1 MNFLLLFPGFIVAL
15 IIILLYEFKIRKL
28 YRKISKSSKNKV
40 HFYVARDEDNSL
52 WLYLG
57 KPTRLEQK
65 FMPTS
70 HGRIIRSEKYFS
82 NYGLDVND
90 YDNLKWEDE
99 AVEVFLNLK
108 D

>member
-1 MNFLLLFPGFIVAL
+1 MNFLLLLPGFIVAL

-28 YRKISKSSKNKV
+28 YKKLSKSYKNKV

-52 WLYLG
+52 WFYLG
-57 KPTRLEQK
+57 KPERLEQK

-82 NYGLDVND
+82 DYGLDAND
-90 YDNLKWEDE
+90 YVNLKWEDE
-99 AVEVFLNLK
+99 PVEVFLNLE
-108 D
+108 